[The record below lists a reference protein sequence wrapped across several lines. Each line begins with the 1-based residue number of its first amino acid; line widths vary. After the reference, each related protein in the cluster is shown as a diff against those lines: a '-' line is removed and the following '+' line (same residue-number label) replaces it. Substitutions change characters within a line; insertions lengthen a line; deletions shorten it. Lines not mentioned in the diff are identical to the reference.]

1 MEETNALQNIEHK
14 QDYAI
19 FAVNTQIYDLE
30 VIKSAAYVMLDKA
43 YVVLDGDPA
52 SKVMVEIR
60 KKQQEQD
67 LKQLVYD
74 FNSEL
79 INYSVYKQQTERNK
93 TIREL
98 ILQRVLFTNAP
109 KIFVK
114 KKEDNKENNTEEST
128 HSDTKK
134 EDGEVKDG
142 NYPTQ
147 P

>member
-1 MEETNALQNIEHK
+1 MEETNALQNIEYK
-14 QDYAI
+14 QDN
-19 FAVNTQIYDLE
+19 AVFVVNASIYDLE

-43 YVVLDGDPA
+43 YIVLDGDPS
-52 SKVMVEIR
+52 SKIFVEIR
-60 KKQQEQD
+60 KKEPEQEI
-67 LKQLVYD
+67 KQLVYD

-79 INYSVYKQQTERNK
+79 INYSVYKQQSERNK

-114 KKEDNKENNTEEST
+114 KKEEQ
-128 HSDTKK
+128 
-134 EDGEVKDG
+134 DG
-142 NYPTQ
+142 NNPTQ

>member
-1 MEETNALQNIEHK
+1 MEETNALQNIEYK
-14 QDYAI
+14 QDH
-19 FAVNTQIYDLE
+19 AVFVVNASIYDLE

-43 YVVLDGDPA
+43 YIVLDGDPS
-52 SKVMVEIR
+52 SKIFVEIR
-60 KKQQEQD
+60 KKEPEQEI
-67 LKQLVYD
+67 KQLVYD

-79 INYSVYKQQTERNK
+79 INYSVYKQQSERNK

-114 KKEDNKENNTEEST
+114 KKEEQ
-128 HSDTKK
+128 
-134 EDGEVKDG
+134 DG
-142 NYPTQ
+142 NNPTQ

>member
-1 MEETNALQNIEHK
+1 MNQTNALQNIEYG
-14 QDYAI
+14 QDHAI
-19 FAVNTQIYDLE
+19 FTVNTAIYDLE

-43 YVVLDGDPA
+43 YIVLDGDPA
-52 SKVMVEIR
+52 TKVMVEIR
-60 KKQQEQD
+60 KKESGQD
-67 LKQLVYD
+67 LNQLVYD

-114 KKEDNKENNTEEST
+114 KKEEQNG
-128 HSDTKK
+128 SDS
-134 EDGEVKDG
+134 
-142 NYPTQ
+142 TQ